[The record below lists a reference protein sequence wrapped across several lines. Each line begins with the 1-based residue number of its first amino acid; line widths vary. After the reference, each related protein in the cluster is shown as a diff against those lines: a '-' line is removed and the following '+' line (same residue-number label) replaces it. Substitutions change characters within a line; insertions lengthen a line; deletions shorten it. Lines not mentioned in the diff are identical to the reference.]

1 MEYNERIKQFRM
13 QKNITQQ
20 QLAGE
25 IGVSRQSVVRWE
37 NGFAVPS
44 LYYAQKLATYFGV
57 TVTYLMTGEEEKKPS
72 DAVDRDSRI
81 KHKLTTVKF
90 CIVQAAIVVGYAL
103 ICGLIHLISYWFIQS
118 GRDTYVYRG
127 IIKSAYYV
135 ADVLV
140 VIALFTTLA
149 FWIIR
154 LLQWLNST
162 DDKFLL
168 YRLYR
173 LWNVGLLLW
182 LTNLLTV
189 VFLIYLYVAYA
200 AVLYIAALFV
210 AAPIDYVFDFIFKKA
225 YGKRMVVPRN
235 TVLSIINCVFAM
247 VAAACV
253 AAVVGWIIYVVNVN
267 SIHGVYGLEI
277 LYGLAYFGIAVA
289 VVGILYIIARVIL
302 HFVYVRRRAANNE

>member
-1 MEYNERIKQFRM
+1 MEYNERIKEYRT
-13 QKNITQQ
+13 QKNVTQQ
-20 QLAGE
+20 QLADE

-44 LYYAQKLATYFGV
+44 MYYAQKLSRYFGV
-57 TVTYLMTGEEEKKPS
+57 TVTYLMTGEEEKTRS
-72 DAVDRDSRI
+72 ENTDRDARI
-81 KHKLTTVKF
+81 KYKLFTVKF
-90 CIVQAAIVVGYAL
+90 CIVQAAIIVGYAL

-118 GRDTYVYRG
+118 GHDNYVYRG

-135 ADVLV
+135 VDVMI
-140 VIALFTTLA
+140 VIALFTVLA
-149 FWIIR
+149 YWIIQ

-162 DDKFLL
+162 DDKYLL

-173 LWNVGLLLW
+173 LWNIGLLLW

-225 YGKRMVVPRN
+225 YGKKMVVPRN

-253 AAVVGWIIYVVNVN
+253 AAIVGWIIYVVNVN
-267 SIHGVYGLEI
+267 STHGIYSLEI
-277 LYGLAYFGIAVA
+277 LYGLAYFGLAVA
-289 VVGILYIIARVIL
+289 VVGILYIIARVTL
-302 HFVYVRRRAANNE
+302 HVVYVRRHRAEY